1 LSKKLFK
8 FSLVFV
14 ICLFTAALIITGANN
29 YPGSK
34 LLYMLFSVVFWLMLL
49 SSIGKRTHYGYLFL
63 SVALWLGFWGKITA
77 HLLLDYP
84 YLEPTGGFDGSS
96 TAWNSVLW
104 VAISASAGVMLGKLL
119 LSPFRK
125 NYSRA
130 VTADEAKA
138 PVWYPAARRW
148 LWPVSLFG
156 IIAIAALNLILG
168 IQQIGLVPRTILPWP
183 LNALIAWQVS
193 IGGALLLTILLWWE
207 ILLKKGIS
215 ASIYALLIEAVTSTG
230 SLLSRGIYIFHTI
243 PQLFALFENRKLLV
257 KASRIKLAALFLAF
271 TALMV
276 ISISGVTTFRAYM
289 YPHAGGFT
297 TEEQKRVTRLE
308 VVEGGIARAKRLILK
323 GEPHEGHLLELFAE
337 KAQLERQ
344 KKQSRLEVLEGGIA
358 RVKKLIL
365 QGDRQEGHLQ
375 DLLTEKAQLEKLL
388 LKENLQEFY
397 SHEWLAEKTQ
407 LERILLSGGP
417 QKKLLGE
424 WLADQIPLEKVL
436 SKNEIKS
443 DDLVVRD
450 KVVNVKNAAPPPS
463 PPPNLLESKSKLISE
478 LYYQIGTGAF
488 SRILTLAVDRWI
500 GLEGVMAVHAYPDK
514 SSKLLLDA
522 AKEKRE
528 IGKTTKF
535 QEISNSH
542 YRRMDSTIWQFA
554 SLPGAAAFFYFS
566 GSLWVVVLG
575 MAILALILQVCEQLI
590 FKLTSN
596 PLLCSMFGLT
606 MANTITQFGVTPRQD
621 IPFYSMIFGFV
632 ILVWMA
638 QSDKVAGMYLKHV
651 ANRGKR
657 GSV

>member
-1 LSKKLFK
+1 MTKKLLK
-8 FSLVFV
+8 FGFGFV
-14 ICLFTAALIITGANN
+14 ICLLPAGLIVLAANN

-34 LLYMLFSVVFWLMLL
+34 LVYLLFSVVFWLMLL
-49 SSIGKRTHYGYLFL
+49 SSIGKRSHYGYLFL

-77 HLLLDYP
+77 HLLLEYP
-84 YLEPTGGFDGSS
+84 YLEPIGAFDGSATS
-96 TAWNSVLW
+96 WDSVLW
-104 VAISASAGVMLGKLL
+104 VAISASTGVMLGKFLL
-119 LSPFRK
+119 LPFRK
-125 NYSRA
+125 SYSRV
-130 VTADEAKA
+130 VTVDGARA

-148 LWPVSLFG
+148 LWPVVLSG
-156 IIAIAALNLILG
+156 IIVIAALNLILG

-215 ASIYALLIEAVTSTG
+215 VCIYVLLIEAAISTG
-230 SLLSRGIYIFHTI
+230 SLLSRGIYFFHTI
-243 PQLFALFENRKLLV
+243 PQLFALLENRKLLV
-257 KASRIKLAALFLAF
+257 EVSRVKLAAFLLAF
-271 TALMV
+271 TVLMV
-276 ISISGVTTFRAYM
+276 MCISGVTTFRAYM

-297 TEEQKRVTRLE
+297 TVEQKRVTRLE
-308 VVEGGIARAKRLILK
+308 VVEGGIARVKRLILR

-375 DLLTEKAQLEKLL
+375 DLLTERAQLEKLL
-388 LKENLQEFY
+388 LEENRQEIYSREWGVEKQQLQQI
-397 SHEWLAEKTQ
+397 S
-407 LERILLSGGP
+407 LSGGP
-417 QKKLLGE
+417 QKKLLDE

-443 DDLVVRD
+443 DKLVVQK
-450 KVVNVKNAAPPPS
+450 KVDNVENAVLPLLPS
-463 PPPNLLESKSKLISE
+463 PNLLESKGKLLSE
-478 LYYQIGTGAF
+478 LYYQIGTGVF

-500 GLEGVMAVHAYPDK
+500 GLEGVMAVHAYPGK

-542 YRRMDSTIWQFA
+542 YRRMDSTVWQFA

-566 GSLWVVVLG
+566 GSLWVVALG
-575 MAILALILQVCEQLI
+575 MAIFTLILQVCEQII
-590 FKLTSN
+590 FKLTFN

-632 ILVWMA
+632 ILVWLA
-638 QSDKVAGMYLKHV
+638 QSDKVAGMVLKYFG
-651 ANRGKR
+651 GKR
-657 GSV
+657 GLV